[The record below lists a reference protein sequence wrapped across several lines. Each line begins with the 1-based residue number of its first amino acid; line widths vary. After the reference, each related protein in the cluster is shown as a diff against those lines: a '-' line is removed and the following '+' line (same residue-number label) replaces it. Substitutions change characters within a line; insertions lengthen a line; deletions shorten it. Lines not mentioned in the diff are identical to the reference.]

1 MKTTS
6 LKTSKIVRLAAIAIA
21 ITPILLIA
29 NPAAA
34 DPGMDGSYLGVGV
47 SAGVTEAAGNDSEF
61 GGTVQGR
68 FDIPN
73 APISLRG
80 AVLFGGETV
89 SLSPAITYDV
99 GIANNTNLYA
109 GAGYSFIANEGENTQ
124 LGNNS
129 APMLL
134 AGVESAVNSNV
145 VIFGDAKLA
154 FDAYE
159 NSSAAALSF
168 QVGVGYRF

>member
-1 MKTTS
+1 MKTTA
-6 LKTSKIVRLAAIAIA
+6 KAPKIATLAAIATA

-29 NPAAA
+29 NPASAN
-34 DPGMDGSYLGVGV
+34 PGMDGSYLGVGL
-47 SAGVTEAAGNDSEF
+47 SIGVTEAAGNNSEF

-68 FDIPN
+68 LAIPN
-73 APISLRG
+73 VPLSLRG

-89 SLSPAITYDV
+89 ALTPAITYDI
-99 GIANNTNLYA
+99 GIANNTNLYV
-109 GAGYSFIANEGENTQ
+109 GAGYSFIANEGNNTQ
-124 LGNNS
+124 LGNDS

-145 VIFGDAKLA
+145 VLFGDAKLA
-154 FDAYE
+154 LDAYE
-159 NSSAAALSF
+159 NSSSSALSF